1 MFYRYPCIRCKS
13 LSSALRER
21 LSKCPL
27 FAGKLSGLSSEAEDA
42 ARDFDEED
50 EVTLYLL
57 FRLWLFLFC
66 MANGLD
72 FFGENSLQVFV
83 SAVMSRYMESKCK
96 RKSVFGSDTSRW
108 ALSPQHFLLARK
120 GSRESRSSGGGG
132 EEDEEFSSAVTRLS
146 RCSSAMSYDTFFSV
160 KTRFSRSSSLKKID
174 SCKDFSRRCIIIQE
188 LMQYEGWPFGLCKKA
203 FLLPPLPKSP
213 SDSWSWRKNA
223 GTATSVGSG
232 WWIADTRTRL
242 SSPTIKNRWYIDN
255 YFALSM
261 IWILCLFCFSIVFT
275 KYVNWELS
283 WIIEFLG
290 KGYHFFPFLFDN
302 FRIK

>member
-1 MFYRYPCIRCKS
+1 MYIILHQETINTSICCVYTYFFLITAMFYRYPCIRCKS

-50 EVTLYLL
+50 EV
-57 FRLWLFLFC
+57 
-66 MANGLD
+66 
-72 FFGENSLQVFV
+72 FV

-96 RKSVFGSDTSRW
+96 RKSVFGSDASRW

-120 GSRESRSSGGGG
+120 GSWESRSSGGSG
-132 EEDEEFSSAVTRLS
+132 EEEEFSSAAARLS
-146 RCSSAMSYDTFFSV
+146 RCSSATSYDTFFSV
-160 KTRFSRSSSLKKID
+160 KTRFSRSSSLRKID

-213 SDSWSWRKNA
+213 SDSWS
-223 GTATSVGSG
+223 
-232 WWIADTRTRL
+232 
-242 SSPTIKNRWYIDN
+242 
-255 YFALSM
+255 
-261 IWILCLFCFSIVFT
+261 
-275 KYVNWELS
+275 
-283 WIIEFLG
+283 
-290 KGYHFFPFLFDN
+290 
-302 FRIK
+302 